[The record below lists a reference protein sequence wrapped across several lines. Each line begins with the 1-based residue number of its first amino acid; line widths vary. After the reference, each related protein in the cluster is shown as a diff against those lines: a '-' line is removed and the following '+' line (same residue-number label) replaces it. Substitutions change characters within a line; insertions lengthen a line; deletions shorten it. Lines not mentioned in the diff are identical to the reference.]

1 MFTDFPG
8 RVRTMNFKRI
18 APVRRPVAR
27 LAAVAAAL
35 ALAVGIVAL
44 TRGGSSAAPVTSSIV
59 ATYGVGG
66 VLKSDGVLYQWR
78 PEQKTWANIDESF
91 RLDGE
96 TRHVLPIPV
105 PASDVARMEG
115 FGFIVT
121 RSGACWLYNLDTNR
135 WENIGRP

>member
-1 MFTDFPG
+1 MKP
-8 RVRTMNFKRI
+8 
-18 APVRRPVAR
+18 AR
-27 LAAVAAAL
+27 LALSSLLAATAL
-35 ALAVGIVAL
+35 VIVAL
-44 TRGGSSAAPVTSSIV
+44 AAGWALRAGSPAYAASASSGRSAVV

-66 VLKSDGVLYQWR
+66 VLKADGGLFQWR
-78 PEQKTWANIDESF
+78 PEKKQWVSIDESF

-96 TRHVLPIPV
+96 TRKVLPLPV

-121 RSGACWLYNLDTNR
+121 RSGSCWLYNLDTNR

>member
-1 MFTDFPG
+1 MKP
-8 RVRTMNFKRI
+8 
-18 APVRRPVAR
+18 AR
-27 LAAVAAAL
+27 LALSSLLAATAL
-35 ALAVGIVAL
+35 VIVAL
-44 TRGGSSAAPVTSSIV
+44 AAGWALHAGSPAFAASASSGRSAVV

-66 VLKSDGVLYQWR
+66 VLKADGGLFQWR
-78 PEQKTWANIDESF
+78 PEKKQWVSIDESF

-96 TRHVLPIPV
+96 TRKVLPLPV

-121 RSGACWLYNLDTNR
+121 RSGSCWLYNLDTNR